1 MFKRKFI
8 LMDDA
13 PGAAGGG
20 APPAPG
26 GEPPAAPA
34 APAADPTS
42 ILAAGKP
49 PEPAP
54 NEWIPEKFRVLNGE
68 ALDVEASAKKL
79 AESYAGLEKRVG
91 SGDVPPKTSD
101 EYAVTVPEQFKEV
114 WAEDDRFKAFR
125 TAAHAEGFTQK
136 QFDFAVGKY
145 FEMVPDLVGG
155 AAELDQTAAVE
166 ELRKTWKTDAEY
178 SANVKDAYKAFA
190 QFADPQD
197 LAKMNEI
204 GNNPVV
210 LRMLAKIGKELGE
223 GPGIPNDAG
232 STAADDIQTVLR
244 SDAYLNAKHPDHKAT
259 SAKVQAYYAKK
270 HGTAA
275 AA

>member
-20 APPAPG
+20 AGTPPG
-26 GEPPAAPA
+26 GEPPA

-155 AAELDQTAAVE
+155 AAELDQTAAAE

-178 SANVKDAYKAFA
+178 NANVKDAYKAFS

-197 LAKMNEI
+197 LPKMNEI

-232 STAADDIQTVLR
+232 STAADDIQTILR

-270 HGTAA
+270 HGTAVA
-275 AA
+275 A